1 MLSASMT
8 ESNDRVEKTKRGREV
23 LFLDFDG
30 VIHCLGAVRTRH
42 GIRSASPSINLF
54 EFAPV
59 LSELLE
65 PHVGVEI
72 VLSTSW
78 VPALGFQR
86 ARDAL
91 PATLRNRVVGATYH
105 SKFAD
110 AGRWS
115 TIERGT
121 QVLRYVW
128 THRLTRWLAIDDDVK
143 GFGEHLS
150 HVVRCDE
157 NLGLGDIGTRN
168 ALRIRLA
175 EQFG

>member
-1 MLSASMT
+1 MS
-8 ESNDRVEKTKRGREV
+8 ESNDTDEKTRREV
-23 LFLDFDG
+23 MFLDFDG
-30 VIHCLGAVRTRH
+30 VIHRLGAVRTQH
-42 GIRSASPSINLF
+42 GIRSASPSITLF

-59 LSELLE
+59 LVELLE
-65 PHVGVEI
+65 PHVRVEI

-110 AGRWS
+110 ADGWP
-115 TIERGT
+115 TMERGR

-143 GFGEHLS
+143 GFGDQLS
-150 HVVRCDE
+150 HVVQCDE
-157 NLGLGDIGTRN
+157 SLGLGDIGTQD